1 MFMNLWVEYKKLI
14 YANISMR
21 VYQLCKKMHEV
32 YQGGWFLM
40 KLDLFMSRNGN
51 ATGSARVALIPTPSR
66 LFKTNLIPV
75 PNPGRGGVCNL
86 IPILK

>member
-1 MFMNLWVEYKKLI
+1 MNLWVEYKKLI

-40 KLDLFMSRNGN
+40 KLDLFMSRNGKG
-51 ATGSARVALIPTPSR
+51 TGRPHP
-66 LFKTNLIPV
+66 NPV
-75 PNPGRGGVCNL
+75 PFIQNKSHPRPKPGARRGM
-86 IPILK
+86 

>member
-1 MFMNLWVEYKKLI
+1 MNLWVEYKKLT

-40 KLDLFMSRNGN
+40 KLRHEFGPIHVHLMCTSPF
-51 ATGSARVALIPTPSR
+51 PS
-66 LFKTNLIPV
+66 LDM
-75 PNPGRGGVCNL
+75 
-86 IPILK
+86 